1 MPNTFGTTGGTSH
14 STVVTGLTDGESY
27 THYVRCADGT
37 NNTNADDFA
46 ITFSVGSAPQPS
58 ISIADLSLNE
68 GNAGTTNAVVTL
80 SLSATKATAVTVNF
94 ATASGSAT
102 AGSDYTTASGT
113 ATFAAN
119 TTSTTISIPVTGD
132 TVVEPNESFVVNLSS
147 PVGATIA
154 DSQATVTI
162 LNDDQPS
169 ISIADLSL
177 NEGNVGTTNAVV
189 TLSLSATKA
198 TAVTVNFA
206 TASGSATAGSDYT
219 TASGTATF
227 AANTT
232 STTISIPVTGDTTA
246 EPNESFV
253 VNLSSPVGATI
264 ADSQATVTIV
274 NDDQPQLTIGNR
286 TVAEGDSGA
295 VTAAFTVTLSL
306 ASASTVTISYATANG
321 SALAGS
327 DYTATS
333 GLLTFTPGATSRT
346 INVPVLGDTL
356 DEANETFTVLL
367 SAPTNATLGTPS
379 QGTGTITDNDAAP
392 SLRVN
397 DVSVTEGNGPVT
409 TTFTVTLSAV
419 SGRTVTVNYAT
430 SNGTATTA
438 AGDYVGKSG
447 SLSFA
452 PGTTTQSVSVTVNGD
467 VLDENNETFN
477 LDLSGA
483 SAATI
488 ADSRGVATIVDDD
501 PTPSLAI
508 LDVSITEGNSGTK
521 NVTFTVS
528 LSAASGRT
536 VTVAYATANGSAVA
550 FLDYLARSGTL
561 TFNPGAVSRT
571 FTVPIIGDLSREGN
585 ETFVVNLSSAAG
597 AGIADG
603 QGVCTIVNND

>member
-1 MPNTFGTTGGTSH
+1 M
-14 STVVTGLTDGESY
+14 
-27 THYVRCADGT
+27 
-37 NNTNADDFA
+37 
-46 ITFSVGSAPQPS
+46 
-58 ISIADLSLNE
+58 
-68 GNAGTTNAVVTL
+68 VTL

-274 NDDQPQLTIGNR
+274 NDDQPRLTIGNR

-306 ASASTVTISYATANG
+306 ASTSTVTISYATANG

-346 INVPVLGDTL
+346 INVPVIGDTL
-356 DEANETFTVLL
+356 DEANETFSVQL

-379 QGTGTITDNDAAP
+379 QGTGTITDNDP
-392 SLRVN
+392 RHRC
-397 DVSVTEGNGPVT
+397 E
-409 TTFTVTLSAV
+409 
-419 SGRTVTVNYAT
+419 
-430 SNGTATTA
+430 
-438 AGDYVGKSG
+438 
-447 SLSFA
+447 
-452 PGTTTQSVSVTVNGD
+452 
-467 VLDENNETFN
+467 
-477 LDLSGA
+477 
-483 SAATI
+483 
-488 ADSRGVATIVDDD
+488 
-501 PTPSLAI
+501 
-508 LDVSITEGNSGTK
+508 
-521 NVTFTVS
+521 
-528 LSAASGRT
+528 
-536 VTVAYATANGSAVA
+536 
-550 FLDYLARSGTL
+550 
-561 TFNPGAVSRT
+561 
-571 FTVPIIGDLSREGN
+571 
-585 ETFVVNLSSAAG
+585 
-597 AGIADG
+597 
-603 QGVCTIVNND
+603 